1 MAATITAT
9 ADTSHWHPRY
19 NPWLIALTVTLAT
32 FMEVLDT
39 SIANIALPHI
49 AGSFG
54 ASSDES
60 TWVLTSY
67 LVSNGIVLP
76 ISAWLATRIG
86 RKRFYMSCVALFAT
100 SSFLC
105 GLAPSL
111 GLLVFFRILQGAGG
125 GGLQPS
131 EQAILAD
138 TFPPAKRGM
147 AFSIYGM
154 AVVVAPAIGPTLGG
168 WITDNYSWRWIF
180 YINVP
185 ISLLSLYLT
194 HRLVEDPPYLR
205 EEQEKR
211 KGIRIDYAGLGLIA
225 LAVGSLQMVLDKG
238 QELDWFGS
246 NWIIAGVCVAV
257 MVFVGWIFWE
267 WRHPNPIVELK
278 LLKNRNLATAVFF
291 MFILGFV
298 LYGTTVL
305 IPQFLQLLMGY
316 PAVVAGEAL
325 AGGGFIM
332 MLMMPLCGTLVSRV
346 DPRRLMSFGFAVTSV
361 ALYYMARHLTLDMDF
376 RTIAMLRVYQTMGLA
391 FIFIPTN
398 VLSYVN
404 IRREN
409 NNQVSSMVN
418 FVRNIGGSVGIALVS
433 TFITRTTQVRQNY
446 LSANMRDTNPK
457 FEQMVNGMSSTLR
470 NHGLDPGQ
478 ALHQAYARVAV
489 MMQQQAASLA
499 YKDAVSAMA
508 VLIACLIPL
517 TFLMKRPPAH
527 SAAPPMH

>member
-1 MAATITAT
+1 MATAIAAT
-9 ADTSHWHPRY
+9 ADTTHWHPRH

-76 ISAWLATRIG
+76 ISAWLATRFG
-86 RKRFYMSCVALFAT
+86 RKRFYMSCVALFAA

-138 TFPPAKRGM
+138 TFTPAKRGM

-205 EEQEKR
+205 EEQQKR
-211 KGIRIDYAGLGLIA
+211 KGISIDYIGLGLIA

-238 QELDWFGS
+238 QELDWFAS
-246 NWIIAGVCVAV
+246 NWILTGVVLAV
-257 MVFVGWIFWE
+257 IVFICWVFWE

-305 IPQFLQLLMGY
+305 IPQFLQLLLGY
-316 PAVVAGEAL
+316 PAVTAGEAL

-346 DPRRLMSFGFAVTSV
+346 DPRVLMSCGFAATAT
-361 ALYYMARHLTLDMDF
+361 ALYYMATHLSLTDDF
-376 RTIAMLRVYQTMGLA
+376 RTVAMLRVYQTMGLA

-418 FVRNIGGSVGIALVS
+418 FVRNIGGSVGIALLS
-433 TFITRTTQVRQNY
+433 TFITRTTQTRQNY
-446 LSANMRDTNPK
+446 LSANMRDTNPN
-457 FEQMVNGMSSTLR
+457 FRQMVDGISAALR
-470 NHGLDPGQ
+470 SHGLSPSL
-478 ALHQAYARVAV
+478 ALHQAYARVAL
-489 MMQQQAASLA
+489 MMQQQASSLA
-499 YKDAVSAMA
+499 YKDAVSSMA
-508 VLIACLIPL
+508 VLVAFLIPL
-517 TFLMKRPPAH
+517 TFIMKRPPAH
-527 SAAPPMH
+527 TAAPPMH